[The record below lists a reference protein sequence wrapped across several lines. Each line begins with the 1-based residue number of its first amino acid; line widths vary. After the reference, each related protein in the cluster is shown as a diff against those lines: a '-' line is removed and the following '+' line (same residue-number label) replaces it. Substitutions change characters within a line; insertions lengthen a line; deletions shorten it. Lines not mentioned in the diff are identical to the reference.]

1 MDWTKYFTSQAQSR
15 LGNSFP
21 FTSHYSRHIGG
32 GFYAGVKR
40 QQGYGLGGLLAKLG
54 RYVLPI
60 LKPMA
65 KSIGKQ
71 AIHSGVQMAGDII
84 EGHNPK
90 QAFKQNFK
98 QGARELFKKVVK
110 KKNPPKKIVKRKRK
124 AKSVVSSKLKRARK
138 QDIFD

>member
-1 MDWTKYFTSQAQSR
+1 MDWTKYYTSQAQSR

-21 FTSHYSRHIGG
+21 FTVHYSRQIGG

-60 LKPMA
+60 LKPVA

-71 AIHSGVQMAGDII
+71 AIRSGVQMAGDIL
-84 EGHNPK
+84 EGYNPK

-98 QGARELFKKVVK
+98 QGARALFKKVVK
-110 KKNPPKKIVKRKRK
+110 KNPPKKTVKRKRK
-124 AKSVVSSKLKRARK
+124 AKRVVSSKLKRARK